1 MLICKCVGVD
11 VEQIER
17 SIRDHDLRTREEVT
31 LRTRAGG
38 GCTSCHADIARLL
51 AIVHGDPVPDTAS
64 GTASTPGLSVRAA
77 ADDPRLPTIR
87 AVIER
92 ARPRIQADGG
102 DVQLVAVEGDFVR
115 VRLSGHC
122 THCALAG
129 QTLGGLRRELMA
141 ELGTPVRVVPG

>member
-51 AIVHGDPVPDTAS
+51 AIVHGDPALDPD
-64 GTASTPGLSVRAA
+64 LSVRAA
-77 ADDPRLPTIR
+77 PDDPRLPTIR
-87 AVIER
+87 AVLDR

-102 DVQLVAVEGDFVR
+102 DVQLVAVDGDFVR

>member
-17 SIRDHDLRTREEVT
+17 SIRDHDLRTREDVT

-51 AIVHGDPVPDTAS
+51 AIVHGDPAPD
-64 GTASTPGLSVRAA
+64 PDLSVRAA
-77 ADDPRLPTIR
+77 PDDPRLPTIR
-87 AVIER
+87 AVIDR

-102 DVQLVAVEGDFVR
+102 DVQLVAVDGDFVR

>member
-51 AIVHGDPVPDTAS
+51 AIVHGDPAPD
-64 GTASTPGLSVRAA
+64 PDPDLSVRAA
-77 ADDPRLPTIR
+77 PDDPRLPTIR
-87 AVIER
+87 AVIDR

-102 DVQLVAVEGDFVR
+102 DVQLVAVDGDFVR

>member
-51 AIVHGDPVPDTAS
+51 AIVHGDPAPD
-64 GTASTPGLSVRAA
+64 PDLSVRAA
-77 ADDPRLPTIR
+77 LDDPRVPTIR
-87 AVIER
+87 AVIDR

-102 DVQLVAVEGDFVR
+102 DVQLVAVDGDFVR

>member
-51 AIVHGDPVPDTAS
+51 AIVHGEP
-64 GTASTPGLSVRAA
+64 AA
-77 ADDPRLPTIR
+77 AAETLAVCAALDDPRLPTIR
-87 AVIER
+87 AVIDR

-102 DVQLVAVEGDFVR
+102 DVQLVAVDGDFVR

-129 QTLGGLRRELMA
+129 QTLGGLRRDLMA